1 MKRSHVIA
9 LGATGII
16 VAGVWLGRAGNK
28 GVDQTPKDA
37 AIYASVEECIRA
49 GVLGSDI
56 CEAEFRKAAE
66 DHLAA
71 APKFANQQACET
83 QYGASQCRP
92 ATIGGSSVFVP
103 AMVGFMVANYLS
115 SQRRGQ
121 PLLPPNA
128 MGAAPCPPGVTP
140 AMQPGCLMP
149 RQASNSSSSSS
160 SSSSSGGWRSY
171 STTSGST
178 VSRTESGNG
187 VAKVPG
193 SATSTT
199 TARSTTGAPSSHST
213 TSSSSSSSSTT
224 SRGGFG
230 STGHSTASSSSS

>member
-1 MKRSHVIA
+1 MKRSHAIA

-16 VAGVWLGRAGNK
+16 FAGLWMGR
-28 GVDQTPKDA
+28 GVQKVGDETPKDA
-37 AIYASVEECIRA
+37 AIYASTEECIRA
-49 GVLGSDI
+49 GVLGSDV
-56 CEAEFRKAAE
+56 CEAEFRKAA
-66 DHLAA
+66 DSHLAA
-71 APKFANQQACET
+71 APKFPSQGACET

-92 ATIGGSSVFVP
+92 ATYNGASVFVP

-115 SQRRGQ
+115 NQRQAQ

-160 SSSSSGGWRSY
+160 SSSSGWRSY
-171 STTSGST
+171 STSSGT
-178 VSRTESGNG
+178 NVSRTETGNG

-193 SATSTT
+193 SATSAAFTS
-199 TARSTTGAPSSHST
+199 ARSTTSSPSSHTTTS
-213 TSSSSSSSSTT
+213 TSSSSTV

-230 STGHSTASSSSS
+230 STGRSTASSSSS

>member
-1 MKRSHVIA
+1 MKRSHAIA

-16 VAGVWLGRAGNK
+16 FAGLWMGR
-28 GVDQTPKDA
+28 GVQRVGDATPRDA
-37 AIYASVEECIRA
+37 AIYASTEECIRA
-49 GVLGSDI
+49 GVLGSDV
-56 CEAEFRKAAE
+56 CEAEFRKAA
-66 DHLAA
+66 DSHLAT
-71 APKFANQQACET
+71 APKFPSQGACET

-92 ATIGGSSVFVP
+92 ATHNGASVFVP

-115 SQRRGQ
+115 NRRQAQ

-160 SSSSSGGWRSY
+160 SGSSWRSY
-171 STTSGST
+171 STSSGST
-178 VSRTESGNG
+178 VSRPESGNG
-187 VAKVPG
+187 VARVPG
-193 SATSTT
+193 NATSAAN
-199 TARSTTGAPSSHST
+199 ARSTSGSLSSG
-213 TSSSSSSSSTT
+213 SSSSSIHTSPSTT

-230 STGHSTASSSSS
+230 STGRSTFSSSSS

>member
-16 VAGVWLGRAGNK
+16 VAGVYAGRVSQK
-28 GVDQTPKDA
+28 STDTTPKDA
-37 AIYASVEECIRA
+37 AIYASAQECIRA
-49 GVLGSDI
+49 GVLGSDV
-56 CEAEFRKAAE
+56 CEAEFRKAA
-66 DHLAA
+66 DTHIAA
-71 APKFANQQACET
+71 APKFQNQGACEA

-92 ATIGGSSVFVP
+92 ATHNGASVFVP

-115 SQRRGQ
+115 SQRQGQ

-149 RQASNSSSSSS
+149 RQASTSSSS

-171 STTSGST
+171 STSSGSN

-193 SATSTT
+193 SATSAALTS
-199 TARSTTGAPSSHST
+199 ARSAGGSPSSHT
-213 TSSSSSSSSTT
+213 TSSSSTT

>member
-16 VAGVWLGRAGNK
+16 FAGLWMGR
-28 GVDQTPKDA
+28 GVQKVGDEPPKDA
-37 AIYASVEECIRA
+37 AIYASTEECIRA
-49 GVLGSDI
+49 GVLGSDV
-56 CEAEFRKAAE
+56 CEAEFRKAA
-66 DHLAA
+66 DSHLAA
-71 APKFANQQACET
+71 APKFPSQSACET
-83 QYGASQCRP
+83 QYGASQCRQTTVNG
-92 ATIGGSSVFVP
+92 ASVFVP

-115 SQRRGQ
+115 NQRQGQ

-149 RQASNSSSSSS
+149 RQASSSGS
-160 SSSSSGGWRSY
+160 SSSSSGWRSY
-171 STTSGST
+171 STSSGSN
-178 VSRTESGNG
+178 VSRPETGNG

-193 SATSTT
+193 NATSAAI
-199 TARSTTGAPSSHST
+199 ARSGSSSF
-213 TSSSSSSSSTT
+213 SSSSSSSSIRSSSSTT

-230 STGHSTASSSSS
+230 STGRSTASSSSS

>member
-16 VAGVWLGRAGNK
+16 FAGVYAGRVSQKSTDN
-28 GVDQTPKDA
+28 TPKDA
-37 AIYASVEECIRA
+37 AIYANAQECIRA
-49 GVLGSDI
+49 GVLGSDV
-56 CEAEFRKAAE
+56 CEAEFRKAA
-66 DHLAA
+66 DSHIAT
-71 APKFANQQACET
+71 APKFQNQQTCEA

-92 ATIGGSSVFVP
+92 ATHNGASVFVP

-115 SQRRGQ
+115 SQRQAQ

-160 SSSSSGGWRSY
+160 SSSSGWRSY
-171 STTSGST
+171 STSSGST

-193 SATSTT
+193 SATSAAFTY
-199 TARSTTGAPSSHST
+199 ARSTTSSPSSHTTTS
-213 TSSSSSSSSTT
+213 TSSSSV